1 MLQEYYTENYKNTII
16 KIGQDFRRSIDY
28 IESRKDFNFNNLSYF
43 GGSWGS
49 TTSNYLLAIDDRI
62 KAAVLCVGG
71 LMMQKSKKEV
81 EAHYYIRRIKTP
93 ILHIVGKEDG
103 IFGFEES
110 YKPWKELIG
119 TPKNKL
125 KLISSRGDRDLI
137 GSIKGKQNIE
147 IIYLHAREIIEQLA
161 GKSLDLGFSGL
172 DLLKESE
179 INIQNNI
186 KVFKKYP
193 YGQATLVVAI
203 PTDFIDIFSMADL
216 EEVAFEF
223 KDKKKKRLRVATK
236 YPNLTREF
244 FYSKGV
250 TQFSIVKSIGSTEIA
265 PYTGSS
271 EVITDITSTGSTLAA
286 NNLRIITDGYILK
299 SELCMMVAK
308 SSLQNKKLQRL
319 AKLLSTKY

>member
-1 MLQEYYTENYKNTII
+1 MKDLI
-16 KIGQDFRRSIDY
+16 KIGIPSKGRL
-28 IESRKDFNFNNLSYF
+28 RKD
-43 GGSWGS
+43 
-49 TTSNYLLAIDDRI
+49 
-62 KAAVLCVGG
+62 VLN
-71 LMMQKSKKEV
+71 
-81 EAHYYIRRIKTP
+81 
-93 ILHIVGKEDG
+93 
-103 IFGFEES
+103 IF
-110 YKPWKELIG
+110 K
-119 TPKNKL
+119 KNKL

-193 YGQATLVVAI
+193 YAQATLVVAI

-216 EEVAFEF
+216 EELAFEF

-286 NNLRIITDGYILK
+286 NNLRIINDGYILK

-308 SSLQNKKLQRL
+308 SSLQNKKLQKL